1 MLVEPLMGAGDGIDD
16 CRAYVR
22 SAHQLISGSSMT
34 ACHNPACTVQ
44 TIEETGS
51 HFLSARETPIVSS
64 SSPSPRS
71 RTRLARKPWKAAAD
85 YVAAAMCG
93 VVLAIT
99 APSGTKPV
107 ST

>member
-1 MLVEPLMGAGDGIDD
+1 MP
-16 CRAYVR
+16 
-22 SAHQLISGSSMT
+22 
-34 ACHNPACTVQ
+34 
-44 TIEETGS
+44 
-51 HFLSARETPIVSS
+51 ARETPIVFS

-71 RTRLARKPWKAAAD
+71 RARLARKPLKAAAD

-93 VVLAIT
+93 VVLAMT